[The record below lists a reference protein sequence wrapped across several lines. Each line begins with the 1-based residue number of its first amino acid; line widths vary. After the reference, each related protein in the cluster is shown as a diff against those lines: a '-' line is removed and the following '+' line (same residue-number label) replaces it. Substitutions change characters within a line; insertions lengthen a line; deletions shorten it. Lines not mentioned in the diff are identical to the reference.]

1 MIPKDEEESNII
13 LCFTLSLKGSMSGVE
28 IESFIV
34 KEFSKKYRL
43 DFIELLQISKS
54 MCSVLNENNK

>member
-13 LCFTLSLKGSMSGVE
+13 LCFTLSLKGSMNGVE
-28 IESFIV
+28 IESFVV

-54 MCSVLNENNK
+54 MCSVYSENNK

>member
-54 MCSVLNENNK
+54 MCSILNENNK

>member
-13 LCFTLSLKGSMSGVE
+13 LCFTLSLKGSLNGAE
-28 IESFIV
+28 IDSLIV

-54 MCSVLNENNK
+54 MCSILNENNK

>member
-13 LCFTLSLKGSMSGVE
+13 RCFTLSLKGSMSGVE

-34 KEFSKKYRL
+34 KEFSKKYCL

-54 MCSVLNENNK
+54 MCSIFSENNK

>member
-1 MIPKDEEESNII
+1 MA
-13 LCFTLSLKGSMSGVE
+13 GAE
-28 IESFIV
+28 IESFVV

-54 MCSVLNENNK
+54 MCSILNEKNK

>member
-1 MIPKDEEESNII
+1 MIPQDEEESNII

-43 DFIELLQISKS
+43 DFIELLQISKR
-54 MCSVLNENNK
+54 MCSIFSENNK

>member
-13 LCFTLSLKGSMSGVE
+13 LCFTLSLKGSMIGVE

>member
-1 MIPKDEEESNII
+1 MN
-13 LCFTLSLKGSMSGVE
+13 GVE
-28 IESFIV
+28 IESFVV

-54 MCSVLNENNK
+54 MCSVYSENNK